1 MKLKR
6 LIRFALAAAA
16 VTLFS
21 SLPLFA
27 SDSVELNLENT
38 LQLESPAVDVA
49 SSADGSRFFVL
60 TDQGQIVVYS
70 SKGEKEGE
78 LDVGPDIDQIKVG
91 PKGDTLLLNS
101 RKNKTLQVVGIEF
114 ISQIDISGSPF
125 KGPKDAPVVVA
136 VFTDFQ

>member
-6 LIRFALAAAA
+6 LIRFALPAVA
-16 VTLFS
+16 VTLLS

-60 TDQGQIVVYS
+60 TDQGQIVVYT
-70 SKGEKEGE
+70 SKGEKEGQ

-91 PKGDTLLLNS
+91 PNGNTLLLNS